1 MRSGPRA
8 SRTARVLRVRAELRT
23 NRGRRLPSATGR
35 EMTGLALPGH
45 DLGTD
50 AMKLLPMTPAV
61 IVVDDAHRSPAD
73 LAILLNYAAENA
85 GTQLL
90 FGVRGLESQAIRTE
104 VIRIGFRQDQI
115 REIRSADFKKASAST
130 SGADEAFLSRAL
142 ARSCVAGTLTG

>member
-1 MRSGPRA
+1 
-8 SRTARVLRVRAELRT
+8 
-23 NRGRRLPSATGR
+23 
-35 EMTGLALPGH
+35 MTGLALPGH
-45 DLGTD
+45 DLDTD

-130 SGADEAFLSRAL
+130 TGADEASLSRAL